1 MGSAGGGLEN
11 VDATR
16 GHVDVLWQSAAGY
29 DACGRCAASHASRSS
44 TDLRSRVQMRLKS
57 ADAKEGV
64 GLIGAPRL
72 SIERER
78 VARFDALLF
87 SLSHRCPLVL
97 TGDGCEPIGF
107 AVGSHT
113 RLSGKA

>member
-1 MGSAGGGLEN
+1 LEN

-64 GLIGAPRL
+64 GLIVCSSSLNRAGARGAFRRASILSQPPVPMGAYRRWLRAYRL
-72 SIERER
+72 CCGESHAVERE
-78 VARFDALLF
+78 
-87 SLSHRCPLVL
+87 SL
-97 TGDGCEPIGF
+97 
-107 AVGSHT
+107 
-113 RLSGKA
+113 